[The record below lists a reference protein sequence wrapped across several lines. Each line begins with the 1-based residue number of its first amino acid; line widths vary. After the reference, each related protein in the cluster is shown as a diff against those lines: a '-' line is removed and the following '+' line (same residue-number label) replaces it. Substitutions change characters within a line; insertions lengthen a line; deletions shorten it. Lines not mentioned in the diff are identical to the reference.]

1 MYILLTSH
9 STDLLRAET
18 AVLQL
23 GSVALSLVTIWYY
36 LTMTLSSSQVSLSL
50 SLVSYSQAS
59 RWADPALPQLSPG
72 AQLAQVQRTP

>member
-1 MYILLTSH
+1 MT
-9 STDLLRAET
+9 
-18 AVLQL
+18 
-23 GSVALSLVTIWYY
+23 VT
-36 LTMTLSSSQVSLSL
+36 LASSQVSLSL